1 MEKARLYQD
10 TTYRNGEMDHN
21 MKWAQESAQNTEW
34 LGIMSN
40 HHLRVGS
47 NQSVVEG
54 RPCRPR
60 RSIGSIKQ
68 ECYPVLKCLCSE
80 QLNHV

>member
-1 MEKARLYQD
+1 
-10 TTYRNGEMDHN
+10 
-21 MKWAQESAQNTEW
+21 MKWAKASAQNTEW
-34 LGIMSN
+34 LGIMSE

-60 RSIGSIKQ
+60 RSIRSIKQ
-68 ECYPVLKCLCSE
+68 ECYPVLECLRSE
-80 QLNHV
+80 QLNHM